1 MEQGWLLM
9 KFFSQYRRFNL
20 NAFLLILAFI
30 MSGAG
35 LSSLIQEVLEKG
47 FNPVNLFFG
56 GMMALV
62 TLVAGSLVVFPYE
75 PPKLK
80 SLEKELVEEE
90 KWFFYKAVVQTIF
103 VASVTIAIVFA
114 TFYLYPIKN
123 FSYSTKASQTNCHPD
138 TKVQK

>member
-20 NAFLLILAFI
+20 NALLLILAFI
-30 MSGAG
+30 MSGVG

-47 FNPVNLFFG
+47 FNPINLFFG
-56 GMMALV
+56 GMMVLV

-75 PPKLK
+75 PPKPK

-103 VASVTIAIVFA
+103 VASVTIAIVFT

-123 FSYSTKASQTNCHPD
+123 FSYSTKSSQTNCHSD